1 MINYFSRNADKITN
15 IIQLLCVAISEFATI
30 LTSVELDKHG
40 KKMFKLPKSEE
51 DRINNIL
58 KRAFDK
64 ESGKLDESDVRLTED
79 NPDGRKYILK
89 LLKTNDC
96 R

>member
-1 MINYFSRNADKITN
+1 
-15 IIQLLCVAISEFATI
+15 
-30 LTSVELDKHG
+30 
-40 KKMFKLPKSEE
+40 MFKLPKSEE

-79 NPDGRKYILK
+79 NPDGRKYILN
-89 LLKTNDC
+89 LLQISFDAFSKNLHISLYLLYFSFC
-96 R
+96 S